1 MKTIK
6 IFLTLFIGVAIGATA
21 HHVFSQFQSTTKPTD
36 GLKISHSTSHPQ
48 RTAIEADFANQYARF
63 HDVKDLEG
71 LLAMGKFERVPENGV
86 SSIRG
91 WMERSFTQRVVDIS
105 FHELNDWEIR
115 KLADL
120 SLEPLLKCTISY
132 AQNGP
137 DDVMRS
143 SIYNLSVEG
152 GHLYIVDR
160 VKK

>member
-1 MKTIK
+1 M
-6 IFLTLFIGVAIGATA
+6 
-21 HHVFSQFQSTTKPTD
+21 
-36 GLKISHSTSHPQ
+36 
-48 RTAIEADFANQYARF
+48 
-63 HDVKDLEG
+63 
-71 LLAMGKFERVPENGV
+71 AMGKFERVPENGV

-120 SLEPLLKCTISY
+120 SLEPLLKSTISY

-143 SIYNLSVEG
+143 AIYNLSVEG